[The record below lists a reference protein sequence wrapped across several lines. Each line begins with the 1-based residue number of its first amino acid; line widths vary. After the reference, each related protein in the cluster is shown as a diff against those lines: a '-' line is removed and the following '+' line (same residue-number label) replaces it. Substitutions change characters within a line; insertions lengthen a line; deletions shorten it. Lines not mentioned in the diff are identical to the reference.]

1 MNARRPINIIAHD
14 IIRSWPRPY
23 FGAVPY
29 LQAMLSLDNIDED
42 YGADSARSV
51 VLYFLSNATTWRG
64 PDARR
69 LKAELKEHLDG

>member
-1 MNARRPINIIAHD
+1 MRPINRIAHD
-14 IIRSWPRPY
+14 IMRTWHRPY
-23 FGAVPY
+23 FGSVPY

-69 LKAELKEHLDG
+69 LKAELKENLDG